1 MDLGDN
7 CPEQH
12 AAGRTQ
18 PQKLIPGSALRH
30 LAYSPYGYLSI
41 FQAVLGFNGGRQ
53 DPVTGCYLLGNGRRA
68 FNPSLMRFISPDSM
82 SPFAAGGLNSYAY
95 CLGDPVNREDPS
107 GYFSLFKPI
116 SRLFR
121 YFFPKIKPTTLGKLH
136 RAIVFETEV
145 ITKTY
150 SNIPSHTKINVVKS
164 PKSVPD
170 GYVLRMVHG
179 TQKKHVQ
186 SLLNGLDPRYAK
198 NGSYGAHVYGTTNI
212 DAASN
217 YTGPDGSIVGFYVH
231 ESESWV
237 NGKDYWY
244 AHKNAIVIGKNAYHK
259 VHVSEEVAFPFL
271 ISKTLKVR
279 WG

>member
-30 LAYSPYGYLSI
+30 LAYSSYGYLSI

-53 DPVTGCYLLGNGRRA
+53 DPVTGYYLLGNGRRA

-121 YFFPKIKPTTLGKLH
+121 YFFPKKKPTTSGTLQ
-136 RAIVFETEV
+136 RAIVVETEV

-150 SNIPSHTKINVVKS
+150 SDIPSDTKIKVVKS
-164 PKSVPD
+164 LKSVPD

-186 SLLNGLDPRYAK
+186 SLLSGLDPGYAK

-217 YTGPDGSIVGFYVH
+217 YTGQDGSIVGFYVH

-237 NGKDYWY
+237 RGKDYWY
-244 AHKNAIVIGKNAYHK
+244 VHKNAIAIDKSAYHK
-259 VHVSEEVAFPFL
+259 VHVSEEVVFPFL

>member
-121 YFFPKIKPTTLGKLH
+121 YFFPKKKPTTSGTLQ
-136 RAIVFETEV
+136 RAIVVETEV

-150 SNIPSHTKINVVKS
+150 SDITSDTKIKVVKS
-164 PKSVPD
+164 PKSLPD
-170 GYVLRMVHG
+170 GFVLRMVHG
-179 TQKKHVQ
+179 TQKERVQ
-186 SLLNGLDPRYAK
+186 SLLSGLDSGYTK
-198 NGSYGAHVYGTTNI
+198 DGSYGAHVYGTTNVY
-212 DAASN
+212 AASN
-217 YTGPDGSIVGFYVH
+217 FTDQDGSIVGFYVH

-237 NGKDYWY
+237 RGKDYWY
-244 AHKNAIVIGKNAYHK
+244 VHKNAIAIDKSAYHK
-259 VHVSEEVAFPFL
+259 VHVSEEVVFPFL

>member
-121 YFFPKIKPTTLGKLH
+121 YFFPKKKPTTSGTLQ
-136 RAIVFETEV
+136 RAIVVETEV

-150 SNIPSHTKINVVKS
+150 SDI
-164 PKSVPD
+164 
-170 GYVLRMVHG
+170 
-179 TQKKHVQ
+179 
-186 SLLNGLDPRYAK
+186 
-198 NGSYGAHVYGTTNI
+198 
-212 DAASN
+212 
-217 YTGPDGSIVGFYVH
+217 
-231 ESESWV
+231 
-237 NGKDYWY
+237 
-244 AHKNAIVIGKNAYHK
+244 
-259 VHVSEEVAFPFL
+259 
-271 ISKTLKVR
+271 
-279 WG
+279 

>member
-18 PQKLIPGSALRH
+18 PQKLIPGSAPRH

-82 SPFAAGGLNSYAY
+82 SPFAAGGLNSYVY

-107 GYFSLFKPI
+107 GYFSLIKPI

-121 YFFPKIKPTTLGKLH
+121 YFFPKKKPTTSGKLH
-136 RAIVFETEV
+136 RAIVVETEV

-150 SNIPSHTKINVVKS
+150 SDIPSDTKIKVVKS
-164 PKSVPD
+164 PKSVPN
-170 GYVLRMVHG
+170 GYVLRIVHG
-179 TQKKHVQ
+179 TQEEHVQ
-186 SLLNGLDPRYAK
+186 SLLSGLDPGYKK
-198 NGSYGAHVYGTTNI
+198 NGSYGAYVYGTTNI

-217 YTGPDGSIVGFYVH
+217 YTGQDGSIVGFYVH

-237 NGKDYWY
+237 RGKDYWY
-244 AHKNAIVIGKNAYHK
+244 VHKNAIAIDKSAYHK
-259 VHVSEEVAFPFL
+259 VHVSEEVVFPFL